1 MNINPLLQDIAAV
14 DRDRRV
20 AIEPPEIT
28 RTDSGNL
35 DFPVPFDPR
44 SLNAGIQNLR
54 DKMMITVAGVR
65 DDDPGGRRFV
75 RGVEVAD
82 EREYEGQESD
92 GFHVW

>member
-1 MNINPLLQDIAAV
+1 MNINPFLQDIAAG

-20 AIEPPEIT
+20 AIERPEIT
-28 RTDSGNL
+28 RTDTGNL
-35 DFPVPFDPR
+35 DFPVPCDPR
-44 SLNAGIQNLR
+44 GLDEGIQNLR

-65 DDDPGGRRFV
+65 DDDPGGWRFV

-82 EREYEGQESD
+82 ERKYEGQESD